1 MLERCST
8 VEKRARTG
16 LEQQNRLSG
25 PNFGPGATPDPEP
38 GSYLC
43 FFIISPENSI
53 DEALKLLGS
62 HWSIEGSLELIT
74 INTPPLEATKSLF
87 PATLGAAKSLIQLHS
102 SDLEHLR

>member
-1 MLERCST
+1 MGQALRLTRSPGTGRCVRNKEIS
-8 VEKRARTG
+8 RT
-16 LEQQNRLSG
+16 QIPSAQ
-25 PNFGPGATPDPEP
+25 
-38 GSYLC
+38 
-43 FFIISPENSI
+43 NSI

-102 SDLEHLR
+102 SDLEHLRLFYLLLDS

>member
-1 MLERCST
+1 MRAGQGTQPDTKSIRATST
-8 VEKRARTG
+8 SSTQ
-16 LEQQNRLSG
+16 LHFS
-25 PNFGPGATPDPEP
+25 
-38 GSYLC
+38 
-43 FFIISPENSI
+43 IISPENSI